1 MIEPVG
7 LRLTPPPRAI
17 RPKLAAQMM
26 LGGGQA
32 QSGWLILGFGSV
44 FFWLLGWQAD
54 LSGWRFQPAQVSQV
68 QGESLGCGRTRYS
81 EGGTEYR
88 KGTPILQTRYRY
100 RVQGREFDGIAY
112 APARCFP
119 GGPVTVEYLTQTPQ
133 IARIA
138 GMRRQPLDAWTIL
151 VALIPG
157 FGLAWVIVS
166 MGRGRNRVR
175 LLREG
180 LPAAGKLILKTPTN
194 TRVMGRRVYRMTFE
208 YTAQSGMAG
217 RTMLRSNMP
226 AKLESAARELVLYD
240 PQNLANSLV
249 LANVPGKVDI
259 DDQGAPVA
267 GGSAAFL
274 VLPALIIF
282 GNAGYVLTLFGSG

>member
-1 MIEPVG
+1 
-7 LRLTPPPRAI
+7 
-17 RPKLAAQMM
+17 
-26 LGGGQA
+26 
-32 QSGWLILGFGSV
+32 
-44 FFWLLGWQAD
+44 
-54 LSGWRFQPAQVSQV
+54 
-68 QGESLGCGRTRYS
+68 
-81 EGGTEYR
+81 
-88 KGTPILQTRYRY
+88 
-100 RVQGREFDGIAY
+100 
-112 APARCFP
+112 
-119 GGPVTVEYLTQTPQ
+119 
-133 IARIA
+133 
-138 GMRRQPLDAWTIL
+138 
-151 VALIPG
+151 
-157 FGLAWVIVS
+157 
-166 MGRGRNRVR
+166 
-175 LLREG
+175 
-180 LPAAGKLILKTPTN
+180 
-194 TRVMGRRVYRMTFE
+194 MTFE